1 MFLINLHMNFFLSV
15 FQDFFFVR
23 STEFA
28 LVSQKTESIT
38 LPPKG
43 NKPQCENYFVGLVI
57 THNPNT
63 DTDRQTL
70 KLNYFIV
77 LTSQAELFPTDPVE
91 SKSGEFKAMVL
102 QELSGSVRS
111 RSLAVRYFNFI
122 WNIIS
127 NHADPVSRFC
137 SLQAWLFDHIKRMY
151 VVNLDLGL
159 QVCFFFYMYDIYV

>member
-1 MFLINLHMNFFLSV
+1 MK
-15 FQDFFFVR
+15 
-23 STEFA
+23 STEYA
-28 LVSQKTESIT
+28 LVSQKTESIS

-43 NKPQCENYFVGLVI
+43 NKPQCEDYFVGLVI

-77 LTSQAELFPTDPVE
+77 LTSQAELFPTDPLE

-111 RSLAVRYFNFI
+111 WSIVAQCDTLILSELSSQTMLVLSLDFAHFKHGCL
-122 WNIIS
+122 II
-127 NHADPVSRFC
+127 
-137 SLQAWLFDHIKRMY
+137 
-151 VVNLDLGL
+151 
-159 QVCFFFYMYDIYV
+159 

>member
-1 MFLINLHMNFFLSV
+1 M
-15 FQDFFFVR
+15 R

-102 QELSGSVRS
+102 QELSGSVMS
-111 RSLAVRYFNFI
+111 RFLAVQYCTLILIEISSQIMRILSLDFAHFKHGCL
-122 WNIIS
+122 II
-127 NHADPVSRFC
+127 
-137 SLQAWLFDHIKRMY
+137 
-151 VVNLDLGL
+151 
-159 QVCFFFYMYDIYV
+159 